1 MLIVG
6 ELINT
11 SRKAIKEAVEEG
23 NIEYLKGIA
32 AEQVK
37 AGASYV
43 DVNCGTLIDK
53 EPETMQW
60 LVENVQ
66 QAVKEPLCIDTPN
79 PAAMEVGLSLHKNGQ
94 PMVNSISAEK
104 ERFEAVLPLVLKY
117 KAKVVAL
124 CLDDQGIPDNA
135 EDRIR
140 IVRQLVKDLTG
151 AGVKPDDIYIDPLI
165 KPVSTGDRAGMDALE
180 TIRFIKTQYPEVH
193 AICGLSNISFGLPKR
208 KVLNEAFMIQTMAM
222 GMDAYILDP
231 LNKTMMGYLYASR
244 AVLGRDPYCGQYLAA
259 YRRGLYND

>member
-1 MLIVG
+1 MIIVG

-11 SRKAIKEAVEEG
+11 SRKAIKEAVEQG
-23 NIEYLKGIA
+23 DIDYIKNIA
-32 AEQVK
+32 VEQVR
-37 AGASYV
+37 AGANYI

-60 LVENVQ
+60 LVENLQ
-66 QAVKEPLCIDTPN
+66 QAIKEPLCIDTPN
-79 PAAMEVGLSLHKNGQ
+79 PVVMEGGLSLHKNGQ

-124 CLDDQGIPDNA
+124 CLDDKGIPDNA

-140 IVRQLVKDLTG
+140 IIRQLVGDLTE

-180 TIRFIKTQYPEVH
+180 TIYFIKTRYPDVH

-208 KVLNEAFMIQTMAM
+208 KVLNEAFMIQSMAM

-231 LNKTMMGYLYASR
+231 LNKTMMSYLYASL

-259 YRRGLYND
+259 YRRGLYNE